1 MALTG
6 TIDAA
11 AAARPRRRARSE
23 EPAWRWLSLSPALLL
38 MLAMGAL
45 PLLNL
50 FVTSFND
57 VKWSAGQANW
67 TFRGLSH
74 YGELAN
80 DPLVSAGVVNTI
92 VFALGAVVGQ
102 MILGFILALF
112 VSRIPKGK
120 VFFRAFFILPILIP
134 GIVIGAIWKLM
145 FNFDFGLINQIVG
158 VVGVPQQDWLGDPN
172 LALLSV
178 IAVDIWHW
186 TPFCFLLFLAGL
198 ESLPRDVF
206 EAARIDGASVWQEF
220 WRIVVPLMMPTIAV
234 TFAFRLVLALK
245 VFDEIYLLT
254 GGGPG
259 TATQVISYTLY
270 QRFFVDDNVGYGAA
284 LAVAVIFVVSLLL
297 IAGLSARR
305 GGAQ

>member
-6 TIDAA
+6 SIDTAA
-11 AAARPRRRARSE
+11 ATMPRRRGRNE
-23 EPAWRWLSLSPALLL
+23 EPYWRWLSLSPALLL
-38 MLAMGAL
+38 MLAMGVL
-45 PLLNL
+45 PLVNL

-57 VKWSAGQANW
+57 VKWSAGSAIW

-74 YGELAN
+74 YGELAG
-80 DPLVSAGVVNTI
+80 DPLVSAGVVNT
-92 VFALGAVVGQ
+92 VLFALGAVAGQ
-102 MILGFILALF
+102 MVLGFILALF

-158 VVGVPQQDWLGDPN
+158 AIGIPQQDWLGDPN

-186 TPFCFLLFLAGL
+186 TPFCFLLFLAGI

-220 WRIVVPLMMPTIAV
+220 WRVTVPLMAPTIAV

-254 GGGPG
+254 GGGRG

-305 GGAQ
+305 GGGR